1 MENSRRSW
9 LKLVSGAAVAV
20 PASMLAKG
28 AWATQNEAM
37 RKSLQY
43 QATPKDGKQCSGC
56 MQFIPGKT
64 AKDPGSCKILPND
77 TEISPTGY
85 CLAFAALSK

>member
-20 PASMLAKG
+20 PVAFIAKG
-28 AWATQNEAM
+28 AWAAPNEAM

-56 MQFIPGKT
+56 MQFVAGKT
-64 AKDPGSCKILPND
+64 AKDPGTCKIIPND
-77 TEISPTGY
+77 TEIAPTGY
-85 CLAFAALSK
+85 CVAFVALAK